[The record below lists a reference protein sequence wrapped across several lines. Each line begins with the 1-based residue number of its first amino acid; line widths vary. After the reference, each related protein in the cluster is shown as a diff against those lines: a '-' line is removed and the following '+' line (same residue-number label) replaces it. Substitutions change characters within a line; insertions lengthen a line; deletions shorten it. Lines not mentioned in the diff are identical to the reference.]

1 MNQSKLA
8 FENQNA
14 MSPDDDRILKWA
26 MVSLT
31 EKYNLKKLCFRPN
44 AETKIEKIDVWRR
57 LELRTISMWPN
68 NMLGKC
74 SGSDAYNN
82 ICGNVV
88 NLADPARSIRK
99 DWWQRNRA
107 TCLRTNMTA
116 TKQTNLSRTHYT
128 RFSTHLHTQTNTI
141 GPESKLHQMITIT
154 IYSKA
159 NRDLLC
165 QEWWLIGQKLKIY
178 FVTLLIVLL
187 HFKLI

>member
-1 MNQSKLA
+1 
-8 FENQNA
+8 
-14 MSPDDDRILKWA
+14 
-26 MVSLT
+26 
-31 EKYNLKKLCFRPN
+31 
-44 AETKIEKIDVWRR
+44 
-57 LELRTISMWPN
+57 
-68 NMLGKC
+68 MLGKC

-128 RFSTHLHTQTNTI
+128 RFSTHLHTQTSTI

-165 QEWWLIGQKLKIY
+165 QEVMADRKMFLKIY